1 MKTLIAVVACVV
13 LSGCN
18 ATMVQ
23 QMFQDPEFLQG
34 LQRIGEARQQQI
46 YQMQQMRP
54 SLGVQCTTRQYG
66 NTLQTNCF

>member
-18 ATMVQ
+18 ATMMQ
-23 QMFQDPEFLQG
+23 QMFADPEFQRG
-34 LQRIGEARQQQI
+34 LQMMTYRPPPPP
-46 YQMQQMRP
+46 MQPM
-54 SLGVQCTTRQYG
+54 LGVQCTTRQYG